1 MTDESLMIS
10 LVLHLHGIEIVG
22 AMEGALAIAK
32 PAIKV
37 AALCGS
43 LRKASCHR
51 GLVRTGT
58 FRTCLHTTVFVA
70 ICFHID
76 FVFHCL
82 VSKTFSSMKCV
93 SASFFFFKDYRK

>member
-70 ICFHID
+70 ISFHID

-82 VSKTFSSMKCV
+82 VRQNIFLYEVCFCL
-93 SASFFFFKDYRK
+93 FFFFLKII